1 MHSVH
6 QTPRVLITGAAG
18 RIGSVLREGLRDRL
32 ALRLLDL
39 SAMQAVPG
47 EEVVQADIRCQDQIE
62 KAMEGCAAVV
72 HLAGIPREAQF
83 EDLLDHNIRGT
94 FHVLEA
100 ARKSPTCRRVVLS
113 STNHVTGFYP
123 TDQTITP
130 QEPPRPDGLYAAS
143 KAYGEV
149 LGRLYH
155 EKHGLEVI
163 AVRIGTCQPRPT
175 QSRHLHTWISPRDMS
190 QLVLRCLEAPG
201 VGWLVVYGTSDN
213 RRSYWDDREAWR
225 RIGYAPEDSADGVVE
240 LAPDG
245 TDRFQGG
252 TLATPE
258 PR

>member
-1 MHSVH
+1 M
-6 QTPRVLITGAAG
+6 LITGAAG
-18 RIGSVLREGLRDRL
+18 RVGSVLRDGLREHL
-32 ALRLLDL
+32 ALRVLDV
-39 SAMQAVPG
+39 SPMRARAG
-47 EEVVQADIRCQDQIE
+47 EEVVQADIRCASQIE
-62 KAMEGCAAVV
+62 EAMDGCTAVV
-72 HLAGIPREAQF
+72 HLAGIPREAPF

-94 FHVLEA
+94 YHVLEA
-100 ARKSPTCRRVVLS
+100 ARKSSSCRRVVLS

-123 TDQTITP
+123 SDQTITP
-130 QEPPRPDGLYAAS
+130 REPPRPDGLYAAS

-175 QSRHLHTWISPRDMS
+175 LSRHLHTWISPRDMV
-190 QLVLRCLEAPG
+190 QLVRRCLEAPG
-201 VGWLVVYGTSDN
+201 VGWLLVYGTSAN
-213 RRSYWDDREAWR
+213 RHSYWDDRDAWR

-252 TLATPE
+252 ALATPE
-258 PR
+258 HP